1 MGSMTER
8 QIRQARCA
16 QRSSLIQWESS
27 NRSAMQ
33 REEVARCKR
42 IVEAAEE
49 HQEEAVFEEAV
60 SKEEVEIIG
69 DDTPAPVGR
78 RNRPKRKR
86 EPTPSEYYQYLM
98 ELKFEGTRYPHKET
112 MQEIGIR
119 GDVEYLIGLA
129 NLATF
134 MSCQFGGFK
143 EERCQLLATLKV
155 HFHVEDSEKEERG
168 GLCYITFKVKGVEYV
183 LDISHLDTIFGFPS
197 GEEIRQDYDQDEL
210 LSLWTIIAGPKP
222 YSPARSKTYS
232 IRSPVIRDLHQCI
245 ANTLFPKKT
254 TGFVGGEELCMID
267 QALVFILR
275 KTKDG
280 RKMAGDRADT
290 SLTIVLLD
298 HLLSYRQYAATI
310 LRGSLCVGGL
320 LTPILGA
327 VGIHL
332 GTPDM
337 FPKFLDLDY
346 LRGKDYLN
354 KTTPAD
360 HYIFKFNHPELGPS
374 LLPLPCENQTSVK
387 TRRNINFMPYPW
399 ISTSEELEKM
409 NQIILKLTMRIKSI
423 ILLSLSNK
431 SNWSNIANNR
441 SKRPKNS
448 SKLTMK
454 KMLIKEEMR

>member
-1 MGSMTER
+1 
-8 QIRQARCA
+8 
-16 QRSSLIQWESS
+16 
-27 NRSAMQ
+27 MQ

-245 ANTLFPKKT
+245 ANTLFQRRP
-254 TGFVGGEELCMID
+254 D
-267 QALVFILR
+267 
-275 KTKDG
+275 
-280 RKMAGDRADT
+280 
-290 SLTIVLLD
+290 LLMKE
-298 HLLSYRQYAATI
+298 SYA
-310 LRGSLCVGGL
+310 
-320 LTPILGA
+320 
-327 VGIHL
+327 
-332 GTPDM
+332 
-337 FPKFLDLDY
+337 
-346 LRGKDYLN
+346 
-354 KTTPAD
+354 
-360 HYIFKFNHPELGPS
+360 
-374 LLPLPCENQTSVK
+374 
-387 TRRNINFMPYPW
+387 
-399 ISTSEELEKM
+399 
-409 NQIILKLTMRIKSI
+409 
-423 ILLSLSNK
+423 
-431 SNWSNIANNR
+431 
-441 SKRPKNS
+441 
-448 SKLTMK
+448 
-454 KMLIKEEMR
+454 